1 VEELEANVERWH
13 PKGVKLYTAEW
24 KGDSRGWKLTD
35 PEAYRYLAKSEEL
48 GIKNIHVH
56 KGPTIWPLDKDGF
69 GLGLPGGDD
78 DPLLMDTLTGSSLEI
93 DAVRAHLGWARLRS
107 VWRRTPGCAVTCCMT
122 AIRVSALGR
131 RRSRCE
137 PSVCMDITRTQ
148 WSRRCQSQRSL
159 ARST

>member
-13 PKGVKLYTAEW
+13 PKGVKLYTAER

-69 GLGLPGGDD
+69 ELGLPGGDD
-78 DPLLMDTLTGSSLEI
+78 DPLLMDTLTGSSLEV
-93 DAVRAHLGWARLRS
+93 DVVRAHLGRARL
-107 VWRRTPGCAVTCCMT
+107 T
-122 AIRVSALGR
+122 RVSLEANAGMCRDMLHDRYTSIGVG
-131 RRSRCE
+131 E
-137 PSVCMDITRTQ
+137 KEE
-148 WSRRCQSQRSL
+148 
-159 ARST
+159 